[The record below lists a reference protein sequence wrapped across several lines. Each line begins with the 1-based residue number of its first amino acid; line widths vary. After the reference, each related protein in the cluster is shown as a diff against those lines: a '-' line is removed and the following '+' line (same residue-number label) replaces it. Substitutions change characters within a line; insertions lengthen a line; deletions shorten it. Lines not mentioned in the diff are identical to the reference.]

1 MVGYPTKKNREVT
14 ALSPITSRRGMSLED
29 DLNKSN
35 QFYLETD
42 RANVHKKPTPITIVT
57 VSYPSRSK
65 AKITE
70 AYFRTPSTTDYNGV
84 YRGRAID
91 FEAKETKSKT
101 SFTLSSVHEHQITHL
116 RNVLRH
122 GAIAFAIIRFTSL
135 DLTYYVAAEKLIDF
149 IDTTQRS
156 SIPLSWFKEYALH
169 IPLSLTPPIDYLRCI
184 DTIYF
189 KGEKK
194 NDAETHTKIQTI

>member
-42 RANVHKKPTPITIVT
+42 CANVHKKPTPITIVT

-189 KGEKK
+189 KGEK
-194 NDAETHTKIQTI
+194 NE